1 MGNEEWTFPAYWRK
15 LRASGKH
22 ENTRLPSLMNTLWKP
37 ALVLTFLSVFSLSVP
52 LPAKAET
59 DFGDVAMRVAY
70 MLRNRHYT
78 RTNFD
83 NDMSKRVFEN
93 YLEFLDYNR
102 MYFIQD
108 DIDEFRERYENKLD
122 DSVFSVSIDPAEIMH
137 ERRLKRVEERVA
149 KIEKELKE
157 GEFTFATERSVT
169 QTRKDSEWPKDMAAA
184 DQLWHDILEA
194 ELLQERLRIEGIEKR
209 ARERAE
215 KEGGEVEK
223 DEASDKEADAE
234 PEESPEEKILKRYT
248 RYLES
253 LKQEDE
259 EDVANLFLTA
269 LATAY
274 DPHSEYFSQ
283 SELDSFETN
292 MKKRLQGIG
301 ALLSMRENRVAEIQG
316 IVVGGP
322 ADKSKALHVG
332 DRIVAVGQ
340 GDEGD
345 LVDITYMKLQK
356 IVEMIRGEQGTK
368 VRLKIIPAEA
378 DDESLTEIVVIV
390 RDEVK
395 LKDKLAT
402 AELIQMKG
410 DDGTER
416 SIGWIHLPSF
426 YADMQGGSTSMT
438 ADVIRLLDRLKK
450 EDIEGLIVDV
460 RGNGGGSLEEAIKM
474 TGLFVPRGPIVQS
487 KDFKGEMEPRFSK
500 RPEPVYDGPLV
511 ILQDRISAS
520 ASEILAAAL
529 QDYNRALVVG
539 GNSFGKGTVQTI
551 YPVSKHLPFFADKD
565 RAGAVKVTIQ
575 KFYRIS
581 GGSTQEKGVAPDVAL
596 PSIYDVLERG
606 EASLNFPLEW
616 DEVEPLGYRKW
627 SRRAFP
633 VDELQQR
640 STNRVT
646 EELDFQIL
654 REDMD
659 RLKKQLDDNSISLN
673 IDDRR
678 EENEKT
684 RDRTK
689 ERNERR
695 RNTYA
700 EIEAEQGE
708 SLKVYKLTLDNVDAP
723 GLTLAADFTEEEN
736 TGFRLGKEDE
746 SDVEEEDE
754 APNYPFDMDAMKRET
769 LQIMDD
775 LIALTTSPKTASVEP
790 ASEANQPVQN

>member
-1 MGNEEWTFPAYWRK
+1 MTTP
-15 LRASGKH
+15 
-22 ENTRLPSLMNTLWKP
+22 WKP
-37 ALVLTFLSVFSLSVP
+37 ALALTLLGVIGLSLPVP
-52 LPAKAET
+52 SKAET

-83 NDMSKRVFEN
+83 EAMSKRVFEN

-102 MYFIQD
+102 MYFTQE
-108 DIDEFRERYENKLD
+108 DIAEFQEKYEEKLGE
-122 DSVFSVSIDPAEIMH
+122 SIFSVSIDPAEEMYQ
-137 ERRLKRVEERVA
+137 RRLERVEERVA
-149 KIEKELKE
+149 KIAQELEE
-157 GEFTFATERSVT
+157 GEFTFTTDRKVT
-169 QTRKDSEWPKDMAAA
+169 QTRKDAEWPRDMAAA

-209 ARERAE
+209 A
-215 KEGGEVEK
+215 KENGEEEPEPA
-223 DEASDKEADAE
+223 DEDAE
-234 PEESPEEKILKRYT
+234 TPREKILKRYT

-259 EDVANLFLTA
+259 EDIANLFLTA

-283 SELDSFETN
+283 SELDSFQTN

-301 ALLSMRENRVAEIQG
+301 ALLSMRESRVAEIQG

-322 ADKSKALHVG
+322 ADKSEALHVG

-340 GDEGD
+340 GDDGE

-378 DDESLTEIVVIV
+378 DDESLTEVIEII

-410 DDGTER
+410 TDGSDR
-416 SIGWIHLPSF
+416 RIGWINLPSF
-426 YADMQGGSTSMT
+426 YADMEGGSTSMT

-450 EDIEGLIVDV
+450 ESIQGLVIDV

-474 TGLFVPRGPIVQS
+474 TGLFVSQGPIVQS
-487 KDFKGEMEPRFSK
+487 KDYQGAMEPRYSR
-500 RPEPVYDGPLV
+500 RPRPVYNGPLV

-529 QDYNRALVVG
+529 QDYNRALIVG

-551 YPVSKHLPFFADKD
+551 YPVSKHLPFFADKE

-581 GGSTQEKGVAPDVAL
+581 GASTQEKGVAPDVSL

-606 EASLNFPLEW
+606 EASLNYPLEW
-616 DEVEPLGYRKW
+616 DEVKKLGFRTW
-627 SRRAFP
+627 SKRSFP
-633 VDELQQR
+633 VAELQAR
-640 STNRVT
+640 SSKRVAQD
-646 EELDFQIL
+646 LDFQML
-654 REDMD
+654 NEDMN
-659 RLKKQLDDNSISLN
+659 RLKKQIDENAISLN
-673 IDDRR
+673 LESRR

-684 RDRTK
+684 RARTK
-689 ERNERR
+689 ERNELRR
-695 RNTYA
+695 AKYA
-700 EIEAEQGE
+700 EIEAAQGD
-708 SLKVYKLTLDNVDAP
+708 SLKVYKLTLDNVDDE
-723 GLTLAADFTEEEN
+723 GLTLASEFTEEEN
-736 TGFRLGKEDE
+736 TGFRLGNKDKDNADDE
-746 SDVEEEDE
+746 VPE
-754 APNYPFDMDAMKRET
+754 YPFDMDAMKRET
-769 LQIMDD
+769 LRVLDD
-775 LIALTTSPKTASVEP
+775 LLSITAPKTASVNPKPATEP
-790 ASEANQPVQN
+790 VEN